1 MSEEI
6 PLEIDIV
13 SGLITIG
20 ILLVFNAILA
30 MAEVALISARKARLQ
45 GEINKGDT
53 RAGIALKL
61 VEDPNQFLSVIQIGI
76 TSIDLMTGAI
86 TGATIGV
93 WLNSQ
98 LERIPYLQSYSA
110 VISILIGVLPIT
122 YLSLV
127 LGELVPKRL
136 AMRDPEGISSSIAR
150 SMLFLTKV
158 FAPLVRFLS
167 FSTESVLRI
176 FGVKV
181 SEEPPVTEEEIQL
194 LIDEGTAAGIFEEA
208 EHDMVE
214 GVYSLGDQRVYS
226 LMTPRTD
233 IVWLDIDDPIEVI
246 RNKIGENDFS
256 RFPVRQGTL
265 DVILGI
271 VKARDLLIPVLANE
285 KVDLKEILKP
295 AFYVPETM
303 QASRALEIL
312 KEKGTDMLLIIDEFG
327 GLQGLLTINDILEE
341 IVGEMEIDE
350 PQFTQRQDGSW
361 LLDGMLEVD
370 EFKEIF
376 NFKDLPHENE
386 YETLSGFMMMSLGR
400 VPQVTD
406 YFEWNSYNFEV
417 IDMDGRR
424 VDKVL
429 VTTLPQKPLTQ
440 ETRGA
445 DEQPNPSL
453 S

>member
-1 MSEEI
+1 MSEI

-20 ILLVFNAILA
+20 VLLIFNAILA
-30 MAEVALISARKARLQ
+30 LAEVALISARKARLQ
-45 GEINKGDT
+45 GEINRGDA
-53 RAGIALKL
+53 RASIALKL
-61 VEDPNQFLSVIQIGI
+61 VENPNQFLSVIQIGI

-93 WLNSQ
+93 WINFQLDKIPALQAYSQ
-98 LERIPYLQSYSA
+98 I
-110 VISILIGVLPIT
+110 IGILVGILPIT

-136 AMRDPEGISSSIAR
+136 AMRDPEGISSAIAKP
-150 SMLFLTKV
+150 MMFLTRV

-176 FGVKV
+176 FGVKIN
-181 SEEPPVTEEEIQL
+181 EEPPVTEEEIQL
-194 LIDEGTAAGIFEEA
+194 LIDQGTEAGIFEEA

-214 GVYSLGDQRVYS
+214 GVFSLGDQRVYS

-233 IVWLDIDDPIEVI
+233 IIWLDEDDTPEIILEKLG
-246 RNKIGENDFS
+246 NNDYS

-271 VKARDLLIPVLANE
+271 VKARDLLVPILNN
-285 KVDLKEILKP
+285 KQIILKELLKP

-312 KEKGTDMLLIIDEFG
+312 KEKGTDMLLVIDEFG

-350 PQFTQRQDGSW
+350 PQYTQRQDGSW
-361 LLDGMLEVD
+361 LLDGMLEID
-370 EFKEIF
+370 EFKEVF
-376 NFKDLPHENE
+376 DFKTLPHESE
-386 YETLSGFMMMSLGR
+386 YETLSGFVMMSLGR

-424 VDKVL
+424 VDKIL

-440 ETRGA
+440 EPRGN
-445 DEQPNPSL
+445 EE
-453 S
+453 

>member
-1 MSEEI
+1 MSEIPTEI
-6 PLEIDIV
+6 NIT

-30 MAEVALISARKARLQ
+30 LAEIALISTRKARLQ
-45 GEINKGDT
+45 NEINKGDK
-53 RAGIALKL
+53 RAKIAMQL
-61 VEDPNQFLSVIQIGI
+61 VENPNQFLSVIQIGI
-76 TSIDLMTGAI
+76 TSIDLLTGAI

-93 WLNSQ
+93 WVDFQ
-98 LERIPYLQSYSA
+98 LEKVPALEAYSE
-110 VISILIGVLPIT
+110 VLGILIGVLPIT

-136 AMRDPEGISSSIAR
+136 AMRNPEGISSSIAG
-150 SMLFLTKV
+150 SMLFLTKA
-158 FAPLVRFLS
+158 FSPLVRFLS

-176 FGVKV
+176 FGVKI

-194 LIDEGTAAGIFEEA
+194 LIDQGTEAGIFEES

-214 GVYSLGDQRVYS
+214 GVFSLGDQRVYS
-226 LMTPRTD
+226 LMTPRTG
-233 IVWLDIDDPIEVI
+233 IVWLDIDDTTDEI
-246 RNKIGENDFS
+246 RSKIVENDFS

-271 VKARDLLIPVLANE
+271 IKARDLLAPTLGGEPINIKDMLR
-285 KVDLKEILKP
+285 P

-312 KEKGTDMLLIIDEFG
+312 KEKGTDMLLVIDEFG

-350 PQFTQRQDGSW
+350 PQATQRQDGSW
-361 LLDGMLEVD
+361 LLDGMLEID

-376 NFKDLPHENE
+376 DFHSLPHEDE
-386 YETLSGFMMMSLGR
+386 YETLSGFVMMSLGR
-400 VPQVTD
+400 VPQITD
-406 YFEWNSYNFEV
+406 HFEWNSFSFEI

-440 ETRGA
+440 EPRGN
-445 DEQPNPSL
+445 Q
-453 S
+453 

>member
-1 MSEEI
+1 MSEI
-6 PLEIDIV
+6 PLEINIT

-45 GEINKGDT
+45 NEINKGDK
-53 RAGIALKL
+53 RAIIALQL
-61 VEDPNQFLSVIQIGI
+61 VENPNQFLSVIQIGI

-86 TGATIGV
+86 AGATIGAWV
-93 WLNSQ
+93 DFQ
-98 LERIPYLQSYSA
+98 LEKIPALQQYSQ
-110 VISILIGVLPIT
+110 IIGLLVGILPIT

-136 AMRDPEGISSSIAR
+136 ALRDPEGISSAIAKTMM
-150 SMLFLTKV
+150 SLTKV
-158 FAPLVRFLS
+158 FSPIVRFLS

-176 FGVKV
+176 MGVKI

-194 LIDEGTAAGIFEEA
+194 LIDQGTEAGIFEEA

-214 GVYSLGDQRVYS
+214 GVFSLGDQRVYS
-226 LMTPRTD
+226 LMTPRPD
-233 IVWLDIDDPIEVI
+233 IIWLDIDDTPEIILE
-246 RNKIGENDFS
+246 KIGNNDFS

-265 DVILGI
+265 DVTLGI
-271 VKARDLLIPVLANE
+271 VKARDLLVPILGG
-285 KVDLKEILKP
+285 KKILLKEILKP

-303 QASRALEIL
+303 FASRALEIL
-312 KEKGTDMLLIIDEFG
+312 KEKGTDMLLVIDEFG

-350 PQFTQRQDGSW
+350 PQATQRQDGSW

-376 NFKDLPHENE
+376 EFKDLPHEDE
-386 YETLSGFMMMSLGR
+386 YETLSGFVMMSLGR
-400 VPQVTD
+400 VPQVAD
-406 YFEWNSYNFEV
+406 VFEWNAYTFEV

-429 VTTLPQKPLTQ
+429 VSTLHQKPLTQ
-440 ETRGA
+440 ETRGN
-445 DEQPNPSL
+445 D
-453 S
+453 

>member
-1 MSEEI
+1 MSEI

-20 ILLVFNAILA
+20 ILLIFNAVLA

-45 GEINKGDT
+45 GEINKGNKY
-53 RAGIALKL
+53 ASIALQL
-61 VEDPNQFLSVIQIGI
+61 VENPNQFLSVIQIGI

-93 WLNSQ
+93 WIDFQ
-98 LERIPYLQSYSA
+98 LEKIPVLGPYSE
-110 VISILIGVLPIT
+110 VIGLLVGILPIT

-136 AMRDPEGISSSIAR
+136 AMRDPEGISSAIAR
-150 SMLFLTKV
+150 PMFFLTTA

-176 FGVKV
+176 FGVKI

-194 LIDEGTAAGIFEEA
+194 LIDQGTEAGIFEES

-214 GVYSLGDQRVYS
+214 GVFSLGDQRVYS

-233 IVWLDIDDPIEVI
+233 IIWLDEDDTPEIILE
-246 RNKIGENDFS
+246 KIGNNDFS

-271 VKARDLLIPVLANE
+271 VKARDLLIPILGGRQIV
-285 KVDLKEILKP
+285 LKEILKP

-303 QASRALEIL
+303 QASHALEIL
-312 KEKGTDMLLIIDEFG
+312 KEKGTDMLLVIDEFG

-341 IVGEMEIDE
+341 IVGEMEMDE
-350 PQFTQRQDGSW
+350 PAYTQRQDGSW
-361 LLDGMLEVD
+361 LLDGMLEID
-370 EFKEIF
+370 EFKDIF
-376 NFKDLPHENE
+376 EFQMLPHENE
-386 YETLSGFMMMSLGR
+386 YETLSGFVMMSLGR
-400 VPQVTD
+400 VPQETD

-440 ETRGA
+440 ETRGTE
-445 DEQPNPSL
+445 EQDPI
-453 S
+453 

>member
-1 MSEEI
+1 MSEI

-45 GEINKGDT
+45 NGINNGDK
-53 RAGIALKL
+53 RASIALKL

-76 TSIDLMTGAI
+76 TSIDLLTGAI
-86 TGATIGV
+86 TGATIGL
-93 WLNSQ
+93 WINTQ
-98 LERIPYLQSYSA
+98 LSEIPALQTYSE

-136 AMRDPEGISSSIAR
+136 AMRNPEGISSSIAKP
-150 SMLFLTKV
+150 MLFLTKA

-176 FGVKV
+176 MGVKI

-194 LIDEGTAAGIFEEA
+194 LIDQGTEAGIFEEA

-214 GVYSLGDQRVYS
+214 GVFSLGDQRVYS

-233 IVWLDIDDPIEVI
+233 IIWLDEGDTPEAVLEKLG
-246 RNKIGENDFS
+246 NNDYS

-271 VKARDLLIPVLANE
+271 VKARDLLVPILNNKPII
-285 KVDLKEILKP
+285 LKELLKP

-312 KEKGTDMLLIIDEFG
+312 KEKGTDMLLVIDEFG

-350 PQFTQRQDGSW
+350 PQYTQRQDGSW
-361 LLDGMLEVD
+361 LLDGMLEID
-370 EFKEIF
+370 DFKEVF
-376 NFKDLPHENE
+376 DFKTLPHENE
-386 YETLSGFMMMSLGR
+386 YETLSGFVMMSLGR

-440 ETRGA
+440 EPRGT
-445 DEQPNPSL
+445 DESL
-453 S
+453 PEQ